1 MDATFHTTRTR
12 VVQLVQAYKEA
23 PWRTQRKWITLFLI
37 GTIAVGMVAGIY
49 LTVTS
54 RAVLAGR
61 ETQNLEAAISTN
73 AHINADLE
81 TKLATVLSTINM
93 QKRAEEIGFQQ
104 VNLEEID
111 YVVVPGYFPSQ
122 TAQVNV
128 PRVQKTSPD
137 LDPRYSESLF
147 EWFDKQLQSAA
158 TR

>member
-1 MDATFHTTRTR
+1 MDATFHSTRTR
-12 VVQLVQAYKEA
+12 VEQFMQAYKEA

-61 ETQNLEAAISTN
+61 ETQALEEFISTN
-73 AHINADLE
+73 SHINADLE
-81 TKLATVLSTINM
+81 TQLATSLSTNNM
-93 QKRAEEIGFQQ
+93 KKRAEEMGFQM
-104 VNLEEID
+104 VDLKEID

-122 TAQVNV
+122 TGQLSLPHPSKV
-128 PRVQKTSPD
+128 SPK